1 MNTRHDEIRIGDYS
15 DPKIVLKE
23 DNDDIISVEIL
34 EATNMVV
41 DTLPV
46 DELTA
51 VIKIPEDPDNH
62 YNPND
67 GVTFRV
73 INPEDETK
81 KEYGNYLVVHSIT
94 YEQLN
99 PLYGGGDSSE
109 IILYSKFVHGLF
121 AGLKVDTPV
130 WYIYGDRKEKFYF
143 KSIKRTGKYQYT
155 ITAQS
160 AVGVIQD
167 KSEHNGG
174 YYERV
179 PFSQVLSDI
188 LSGNSI
194 VNYEVDADVA
204 EIVVNG
210 HLPIANRRDNL
221 HALLFAYSVVIR
233 KVTDETSPNFGN
245 MRFCFPTNSS
255 KPVRTIPNDDIFDGD
270 SLTEEEPSGIEF
282 VEHSYTATPYD
293 EYDVLFDNTDGTG
306 TVTNQKVI
314 FDSAPI
320 QVDTLKVEYDPK
332 ISNGLVIEE
341 KHCNYA
347 VVTGSGKLLGKPY
360 VHSQRT
366 LTIGAAHTGNVTSI
380 TDNGLINVLNSNFIA
395 RRLYDYCLHSRVI
408 EADISIENERPGD
421 IVRLE
426 DAYGTI
432 RNAYIQEM
440 RINPTSFAKASCKL
454 LADYTPKWLGNS
466 FNRSV
471 VITPDSSSQSWIV
484 PEGVTQI
491 LFVLG
496 AGGQGGY
503 SGTNGGD
510 ATFENLEDM
519 NSTGVA
525 GEGGEGGVGGSGG
538 KILVKLID
546 VTTGQ
551 RIICQLGTGG
561 AGGIH
566 EPSNRGNGSMYDTVQ
581 PQTPG
586 NSIPGELG
594 TDTSISVFTPNP
606 LAPEDQPDKQWS
618 QTIYSTADAGAYISE
633 FGFKD
638 LLNGVKYSFPG
649 PDGYNGLRG
658 RDADTVENDP
668 ENYPQSIIFGTAT
681 YKNGAD
687 GLTAEYRNNEWT
699 GSETESVV
707 SRAGYGGRGGG
718 AAIGNNGGFG
728 GDGRLGRN
736 GVARGLGGDGGNGAD
751 ASYSSSVLPP
761 LGCGGHGGHGGG
773 GGGAA
778 GNGYDRRA
786 VKVFVPLER
795 DIWGDPIYSSDSA
808 YAEYRGD
815 AIQKGTPMHG
825 KQGLGGMASDGG
837 KGGNGYVIFYY
848 RE

>member
-23 DNDDIISVEIL
+23 DNDNIISVEIL

-62 YNPND
+62 YIPND
-67 GVTFRV
+67 SVTFRV

-81 KEYGNYLVVHSIT
+81 KEYGNYLVVHSVT

-109 IILYSKFVHGLF
+109 ITLYSKFVHGLF
-121 AGLKVDTPV
+121 TGLKVDTPV

-188 LSGNSI
+188 LAGNSI
-194 VNYEVDADVA
+194 VNYEVDSDVA
-204 EIVVNG
+204 DIVVNG

-255 KPVRTIPNDDIFDGD
+255 NPVRTIPNDDIFDGD

-282 VEHSYTATPYD
+282 VEHSYTVTPYD
-293 EYDVLFDNTDGTG
+293 EYEVLFDNTDGTG

-347 VVTGSGKLLGKPY
+347 VITGAGKLLGKPY

-366 LTIGAAHTGNVTSI
+366 LTIGATHTGNVTSI

-466 FNRSV
+466 FNRSA
-471 VITPDSSSQSWIV
+471 VITPNSSSQSWIV
-484 PEGVTQI
+484 PEGVTQT

-496 AGGQGGY
+496 GGGQGGY

-510 ATFENLEDM
+510 ATFESLEDM
-519 NSTGVA
+519 NCAGA
-525 GEGGEGGVGGSGG
+525 GGEPGEGGIGGSGG
-538 KILVKLID
+538 KIFVKLTD
-546 VTTGQ
+546 VTPGQ
-551 RIICQLGTGG
+551 RIACSLGTGG
-561 AGGIH
+561 SGGVH
-566 EPSNRGNGSMYDTVQ
+566 EPSNRGNIDNPYDAVK

-586 NSIPGELG
+586 ESVAGELG
-594 TDTSISVFTPNP
+594 TDT
-606 LAPEDQPDKQWS
+606 
-618 QTIYSTADAGAYISE
+618 TITLYSATEPTEITVVYSTSDSGAYISE
-633 FGFKD
+633 IGYKD
-638 LLNGVKYSFPG
+638 LLSGEDYSLPG
-649 PDGYNGLRG
+649 TDGRAGLKGRG
-658 RDADTVENDP
+658 PESVSDDPENDP
-668 ENYPQSIIFGTAT
+668 QSIEVDSAHI

-687 GLTAEYRNNEWT
+687 GLTAEYRNTEWT
-699 GSETESVV
+699 GLETEQVL
-707 SRAGYGGRGGG
+707 SRAGYGGYGGG
-718 AAIGNNGGFG
+718 AAVGNDGCTG

-736 GVARGLGGDGGNGAD
+736 GVARGLGGNGGNGASANYTD
-751 ASYSSSVLPP
+751 PVRPA
-761 LGCGGHGGHGGG
+761 LGCGGYGGHGGG

-778 GNGYDRRA
+778 GIGYDRRA
-786 VKVFVPLER
+786 VKVFLPMER
-795 DIWGDPIYSSDSA
+795 DIFGDYIYTTDSESA
-808 YAEYRGD
+808 YYRGD

-837 KGGNGYVIFYY
+837 PGGNGYVIFYY
-848 RE
+848 KE